1 MQTSQDNDTPSL
13 ADRGEALDYKLGRLW
28 SRFWAVVVGIAGVAW
43 LAWFF
48 TGAESPTLG
57 ATIFSTAIGVG
68 LLLVAR
74 HLWRNKDRLTAILDE
89 TPERTKRPS

>member
-1 MQTSQDNDTPSL
+1 MTTTMEPSDNNTSSL

-28 SRFWAVVVGIAGVAW
+28 SR
-43 LAWFF
+43 WFF
-48 TGAESPTLG
+48 TDAESPPLG

-74 HLWRNKDRLTAILDE
+74 HLWRNNDRLTAILDE

>member
-1 MQTSQDNDTPSL
+1 MSSPRETKTPSL

-28 SRFWAVVVGIAGVAW
+28 GRFWAIVVGIAGVVW

-57 ATIFSTAIGVG
+57 SATFSTAIGVG

-74 HLWRNKDRLTAILDE
+74 HLWRNKDRLTSILDE
-89 TPERTKRPS
+89 APERTKRPG